1 MAVSHPEIGNAIVR
15 WWMLPRFHFRDRLP
29 VRTRDGTKHRGHRT
43 GVSAD
48 DGWELVFPAGDWLEF
63 AHPRSGLFPEH
74 GTDWNYLHR
83 AVVDDLRELP
93 PALLDRG
100 AGPGAGSGADAIDE
114 AATVRKWMAPLDFG
128 APTWRERR
136 VTALKTR
143 IGRIQAHPVADRRVI
158 WYREGEPLAAMTVR
172 ELCRLRLAGAD
183 LDPEAVRP
191 AEAAPVPTGRET
203 PPASEAPQPPA
214 AEVHVVRW
222 RVGSRGWRKTFLV
235 PTPDTVPDFVD
246 RPRGAPLVLVDRGA
260 RGGTLRA
267 FGTADLDGKRV
278 SINGVT
284 VTLRRHSGNRYEA
297 RLTPAQVAAM
307 RA

>member
-1 MAVSHPEIGNAIVR
+1 MAVSHPEIGNAIAR
-15 WWMLPRFHFRDRLP
+15 WWMARNFIFHDRLP
-29 VRTRDGTKHRGHRT
+29 VRTRGGTRFRGHST

-83 AVVDDLRELP
+83 TVVDDLRELP
-93 PALLDRG
+93 PALSDG
-100 AGPGAGSGADAIDE
+100 AIDDE
-114 AATVRKWMAPLDFG
+114 ATIRKWMARLDLG
-128 APTWRERR
+128 APSWRPRR
-136 VTALKTR
+136 VEALKAR
-143 IGRIQAHPVADRRVI
+143 IGRILAHPVADRFVI

-191 AEAAPVPTGRET
+191 AEAAPVPAGRET
-203 PPASEAPQPPA
+203 PPADEAPQQPA
-214 AEVHVVRW
+214 AEDHVVQW
-222 RVGSRGWRKTFLV
+222 RIGSRGWRKTFLV
-235 PTPDTVPDFVD
+235 PTAETVPDFVD

-267 FGTADLDGKRV
+267 FGDSGLDGRWV
-278 SINGVT
+278 TINGVA
-284 VTLRRHSGNRYEA
+284 VTLQRHSRNRYEA

-307 RA
+307 GG